1 MAGGD
6 RGRALFVPTVV
17 AAFFQIRVVHH
28 EDLLL
33 TRLVDGGWLGGQGAT
48 SRIDEYDQKK

>member
-17 AAFFQIRVVHH
+17 VAFFQIRVVHH
-28 EDLLL
+28 EEFLL
-33 TRLVDGGWLGGQGAT
+33 TRLVDGDWLRRQGAT
-48 SRIDEYDQKK
+48 SRSDEYDQKK